1 MLRGDE
7 EFPFWT
13 SRRSRV
19 LKVFLCNQ
27 MINTPLDRTN
37 YHGWREDWFWRFGFG
52 ICLMK
57 TGEGVGSIVLGAR
70 AIGDLEVES
79 REEQGPSG
87 LAMIQSLSFTEVF
100 QVPVVCYYL
109 ERELGSLQPMTPFF
123 QSQLNGQ

>member
-7 EFPFWT
+7 EFPSWT
-13 SRRSRV
+13 SRRSWV
-19 LKVFLCNQ
+19 LKVFLFNQ
-27 MINTPLDRTN
+27 MINVPLDGTYN
-37 YHGWREDWFWRFGFG
+37 HGWREDWFRRFGFR

-57 TGEGVGSIVLGAR
+57 TGEGIGSIVLRAR
-70 AIGDLEVES
+70 TVSDLEVES

-123 QSQLNGQ
+123 QSQLDGQ